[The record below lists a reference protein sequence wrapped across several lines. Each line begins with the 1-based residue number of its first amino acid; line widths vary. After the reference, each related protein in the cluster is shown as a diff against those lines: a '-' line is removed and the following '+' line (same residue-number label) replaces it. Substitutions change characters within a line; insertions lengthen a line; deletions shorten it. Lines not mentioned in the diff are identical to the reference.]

1 MAFALISNIS
11 IGTYKRV
18 HVNDVK
24 IDKSVFDLVDKAVIK
39 IPAKARLVVKNDGTA
54 QVTGEEAVETAKVV
68 TEGQEVLIELGYN
81 GSLKQEFVGF
91 VSRVNFASP
100 VEIECEGYSYQ
111 LRNKT
116 ISKTYKDTK
125 LITVLKEIVK
135 GTQITLNERRVP
147 DVKVQKLLLQ
157 KTTGIE
163 SILELKKV
171 LANSVTFFFTGKQ
184 LNAEL
189 FPLAP
194 TGLEVKYKLGWNTIK
209 DNELKLRQA
218 KNQQVIVR
226 YIGEKKDG
234 SKVIAESGKDG
245 EVKEF
250 RTHGVTDPATLK
262 KMADAQLSRLSYD
275 GYEGKITTFLVP
287 YAEPAMKAIV
297 TDDKYPERSGSY
309 LVESVTTTFGTSGAR
324 RKVGIGLKL

>member
-1 MAFALISNIS
+1 MAFALNSNIS

-54 QVTGEEAVETAKVV
+54 PVTGEVPVETAKVV

-81 GSLKQEFVGF
+81 GSLKQEFIGF

-116 ISKTYKDTK
+116 ISKTFKDAK

-135 GTQITLNERRVP
+135 GTQITLNENDVP
-147 DVKVQKLLLQ
+147 DTKIDKIVFDKMSGVEALLKL
-157 KTTGIE
+157 KE
-163 SILELKKV
+163 NR
-171 LANSVTFFFTGKQ
+171 ANSVAFFFTGKQ
-184 LNAEL
+184 LNAVL
-189 FPLAP
+189 FPLVP
-194 TGLEVKYKLGWNTIK
+194 SGLEVKYKLGWNTIK

-234 SKVIAESGKDG
+234 SKVIVESGKTG
-245 EVKEF
+245 EVKEY
-250 RTHGVTDPATLK
+250 RRVDVQDAKALK
-262 KMADAQLSRLSYD
+262 QMADAQLSRLSYD
-275 GYEGKITTFLVP
+275 GYEGKITTFLLP

-309 LVESVTTTFGTSGAR
+309 LVESVSTTYGTGGAR